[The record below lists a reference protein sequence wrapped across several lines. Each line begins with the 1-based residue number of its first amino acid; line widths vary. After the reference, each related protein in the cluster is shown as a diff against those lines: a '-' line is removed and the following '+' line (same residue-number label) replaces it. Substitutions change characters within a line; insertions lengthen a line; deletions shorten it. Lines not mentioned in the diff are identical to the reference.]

1 MIGNKKVQRRFLP
14 YNPRLKQIA
23 RMLRNNMTLAE
34 ILLWNKLKNKQ
45 LCGFDFHR
53 QKPIDE
59 FVVDFF
65 CPKLLL
71 AIEIDGS
78 SHEGKLERDSQRQR
92 EIEKFGVRFLR
103 FSDEEVRRD
112 LESVVDAIARW
123 VDTQGRSRVESADE
137 ERSKN

>member
-1 MIGNKKVQRRFLP
+1 MP
-14 YNPRLKQIA
+14 YDPRLKPIA

-34 ILLWNKLKNKQ
+34 VLLWNKLKNKQ

-71 AIEIDGS
+71 AIEIDGD
-78 SHEGKLERDSQRQR
+78 SHAGKLERDSQRQR
-92 EIEKFGVRFLR
+92 AIEKFGVRFLR
-103 FSDEEVRRD
+103 FSDEEVKRN
-112 LESVVDAIARW
+112 LGSVVDALAHW
-123 VDTQGRSRVESADE
+123 VETQGMSQIEAADE
-137 ERSKN
+137 EQPKN